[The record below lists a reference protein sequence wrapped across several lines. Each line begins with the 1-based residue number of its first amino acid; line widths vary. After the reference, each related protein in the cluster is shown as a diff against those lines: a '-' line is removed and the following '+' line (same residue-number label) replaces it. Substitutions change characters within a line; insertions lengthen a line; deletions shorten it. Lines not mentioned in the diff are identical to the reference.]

1 MKIISGAIAS
11 ATLFATA
18 MRSANATCYEMTV
31 SLRTYVFNVTG
42 IAEGNNTFLMGIGYE
57 PSFAS
62 GVVIGGIVDFVSST
76 TPPGPKLLTINWAV
90 LGETCLISSALS
102 ANGGP
107 VGTGEAVCGTS

>member
-1 MKIISGAIAS
+1 MKITSGVIAS
-11 ATLFATA
+11 AMVFAA
-18 MRSANATCYEMTV
+18 VGSANAACYEFTV
-31 SLRTYVFNVTG
+31 ATATVVFNVTE
-42 IAEGNNTFLMGIGYE
+42 IAEGKNTFLTGIGYV
-57 PSFAS
+57 PSSLS
-62 GVVIGGIVDFVSST
+62 GVAIGGIVDFVSSS